1 MEALLAG
8 MAPIVPQ
15 MKEKLREEGMWPL
28 LTTLEMPLS
37 RILFKMEQ
45 EASTSAKTCSMRSE
59 KSPMR
64 A

>member
-45 EASTSAKTCSMRSE
+45 EGIHMSE
-59 KSPMR
+59 DVLDEI
-64 A
+64 